1 MQTERANQ
9 MLEIINIDT
18 GDHIPYA
25 GTSLMGHVT
34 TTYDKLVK
42 TFGMPDLEPGDKT
55 TCEWHIEFMV
65 YDEDEGE
72 FPMYATIYDYKEDS
86 TPYGEYRWHVGGHS
100 NVAEEL
106 VHDAMYN
113 KLGQDYLGKAEV

>member
-86 TPYGEYRWHVGGHS
+86 THRKLTFVFVVHHKFNMPFTS
-100 NVAEEL
+100 CFVAWL
-106 VHDAMYN
+106 
-113 KLGQDYLGKAEV
+113 